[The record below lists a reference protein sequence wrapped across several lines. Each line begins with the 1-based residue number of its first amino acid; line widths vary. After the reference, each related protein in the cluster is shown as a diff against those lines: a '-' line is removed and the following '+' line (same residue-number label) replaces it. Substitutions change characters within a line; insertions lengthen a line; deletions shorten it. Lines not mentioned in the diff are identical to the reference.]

1 MYAIIAL
8 ERFGIVEDIKR
19 LKTTLRDENWW
30 VRYYSA
36 KALISMPT
44 MSLDRIK
51 KLSVMVETAFERDI
65 LLQIWAETEFQ
76 CKSQLFTKL

>member
-1 MYAIIAL
+1 MHAIIAL
-8 ERFGIVEDIKR
+8 ERYRIFDDVER
-19 LKTTLRDENWW
+19 LKVTLRDDNWW

-36 KALISMPT
+36 KALIQMPT
-44 MSLDRIK
+44 MNLDRIK

-76 CKSQLFTKL
+76 WKTQSSTKL